1 MVADLQL
8 PCCIGRKLYGG
19 SELNYDSEGNRDTL
33 DVVADVVAKDRRR
46 PGRVTYHSRHLIAL
60 LRGQSVIES
69 PPASDRNAE
78 ESSTDLVAKR
88 KGDDL
93 SAARGIILWALVGAG
108 LLAVL
113 ILIFWRP
120 L

>member
-1 MVADLQL
+1 M
-8 PCCIGRKLYGG
+8 GG
-19 SELNYDSEGNRDTL
+19 SELNDDSEGNHDPL

-46 PGRVTYHSRHLIAL
+46 LGRVTYHSRHLIAL

-69 PPASDRNAE
+69 PSASDRNAE
-78 ESSTDLVAKR
+78 ESPPDLGAKR

-108 LLAVL
+108 LWAVIIWSFL
-113 ILIFWRP
+113 RLV
-120 L
+120 